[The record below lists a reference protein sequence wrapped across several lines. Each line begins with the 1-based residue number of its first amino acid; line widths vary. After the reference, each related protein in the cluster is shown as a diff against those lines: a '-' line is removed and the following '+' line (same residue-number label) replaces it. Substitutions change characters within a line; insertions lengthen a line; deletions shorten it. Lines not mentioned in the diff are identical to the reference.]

1 MKESAATF
9 SWSNGRGEIP
19 ELEPGSCHLW
29 ELQPSHA
36 YAEFLGPGERERYHA
51 VTNEEVKISFATS
64 QGGLRTI
71 CAIYQNCHQSQI
83 HLQRAEH
90 GKPFLPG
97 GPHFN
102 LSHTAGRIFAASS
115 AQPLGLDVE
124 WANRRVQ
131 AGALAAKYFSPTEAA
146 RIRAL
151 DEAAARAVFLRYW
164 VAKEATVKLSG
175 DGIYHGLRDALVEL
189 GEGGISHGEYRG
201 RRVCLREFSPG
212 EGLLAALASWEP
224 VEVKGFFRI

>member
-1 MKESAATF
+1 MKEPAAAI
-9 SWSNGRGEIP
+9 SWSNGRGKIP
-19 ELEPGSCHLW
+19 ELGPGACHLW

-36 YAEFLGPGERERYHA
+36 YAALLGPGEAERYHA

-71 CAIYQNCHQSQI
+71 CAIYQNCHPSQI
-83 HLQRAEH
+83 HLERAEH
-90 GKPFLPG
+90 GKPFLAG

-102 LSHTAGRIFAASS
+102 LSHTAGRIFAAFS

-124 WANRRVQ
+124 SANRRVQ
-131 AGALAAKYFSPTEAA
+131 ARALAARYFSPAESA
-146 RIRAL
+146 RVRAL

-164 VAKEATVKLSG
+164 VAKEAMVKLSG

-189 GEGGISHGEYRG
+189 GEGGISYGEYRG

-212 EGLLAALASWEP
+212 EALLAALASWEP